1 MQIRLNDLRE
11 DFHITPLDAG
21 NMFTP
26 VVEAGRFLVRPGVYR
41 VSRSRES
48 DDHAPREPLA
58 ARVRLREYVALPDLH
73 PTWAVRHEP
82 PARWMAGSDLPV
94 QFVVAGPVDPDR
106 VMLVADASDPEA
118 SRRIELTADGPYHF
132 AGVIPGSWL
141 TEGEWDYGLEVS
153 VAGAVQSVPD
163 IADASAASPTWHID
177 VVATSAPMIL
187 FEAGRDPVKPWGSVP
202 LSHRLVAGEGGEQ
215 VVQIAVERFD
225 PPPSAVS
232 FRHEVDERWDP
243 WRKILDERTALIL
256 RARAQSSQTSAVE
269 VVLLERDGAA
279 WGVNV
284 PVSTAW
290 QDIRVPLDTFRYFP
304 HWAGTPTD
312 RGHPGD
318 HVRVGDLA
326 AVSVCF
332 GAWLYPDH
340 AAQPHTIE
348 VARVSVE

>member
-1 MQIRLNDLRE
+1 
-11 DFHITPLDAG
+11 
-21 NMFTP
+21 
-26 VVEAGRFLVRPGVYR
+26 VYR
-41 VSRSRES
+41 VSRRLLPADNALAE
-48 DDHAPREPLA
+48 RLA
-58 ARVRLREYVALPDLH
+58 ARVKLREYISLPELH
-73 PTWAVRHEP
+73 PSWAVRHEP

-94 QFVVAGPVDPDR
+94 RFVVAGPVDPDR
-106 VMLVADASDPEA
+106 VILVAEGSDHEA
-118 SRRIELTADGPYHF
+118 PRRMELAGEDPYHY
-132 AGVIPGSWL
+132 AGVFPGAWL
-141 TEGEWDYGLEVS
+141 TEGEWRYRLEVD
-153 VAGAVQSVPD
+153 VAGAVRPVPD
-163 IADASAASPTWHID
+163 AAEPSSSLTEWHID
-177 VVATSAPMIL
+177 VVASSAPTIL
-187 FEAGRDPVKPWGSVP
+187 FQAGLDAVKPWGSVP
-202 LSHRLVAGEGGEQ
+202 FSQRIVAGEGEERAL
-215 VVQIAVERFD
+215 QIAVERFD
-225 PPPSAVS
+225 PPPSAVA

-243 WRKILDERTALIL
+243 WRKILAQRSTLIL
-256 RARAQSSQTSAVE
+256 RARVQGDQTSAVE
-269 VVLLERDGAA
+269 LVLLERDGAA

-284 PVSTAW
+284 PVSTTW